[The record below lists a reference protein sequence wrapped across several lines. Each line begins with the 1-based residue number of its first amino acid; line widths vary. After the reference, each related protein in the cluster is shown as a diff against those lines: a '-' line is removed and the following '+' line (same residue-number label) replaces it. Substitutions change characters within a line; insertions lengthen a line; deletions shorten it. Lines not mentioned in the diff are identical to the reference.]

1 MVEKLLKKKKLNGV
15 TLTQQL
21 YCSYRLLKWDIQL
34 PRDLRVSGASF
45 FQMTGM
51 WPLKR
56 DRATSSNSLLI
67 PTSPAKAYSTQEN
80 LNKSQSEQSTS
91 IQHLQI
97 NLLSILGLQ
106 PLHLTLCSSARES
119 CMRTTS
125 LLKRSSSWRRT
136 TEVGEMSMPNFFRIT
151 SMSNNCGSLFWMSWA
166 TWLMYSS
173 LLMCP
178 PDSPEIRESIYQPL
192 RRKHMEI
199 NKCFYFWKTGY
210 ITSRDELK
218 DAKSYLSEVEG
229 LSGESTSP

>member
-1 MVEKLLKKKKLNGV
+1 
-15 TLTQQL
+15 
-21 YCSYRLLKWDIQL
+21 
-34 PRDLRVSGASF
+34 
-45 FQMTGM
+45 MTGM

-67 PTSPAKAYSTQEN
+67 PTSPAKAYRTQEN
-80 LNKSQSEQSTS
+80 LNKSQSEQSTN
-91 IQHLQI
+91 IQHLQVC
-97 NLLSILGLQ
+97 LLSVLGLQ
-106 PLHLTLCSSARES
+106 PLRLTLCSSARES

-178 PDSPEIRESIYQPL
+178 PDSPEVWESIYQPL

-199 NKCFYFWKTGY
+199 KSTAEVLQNNKSFYFWKRGY